1 MRPRAVTVTVSHD
14 TRYEAAL
21 AALADHHDVEVE
33 SRFLSVDVPP
43 VEQVHYLV
51 AGEGPPLLLL
61 HGVGVGAT
69 SWLPLVADLADDYT
83 CYALD
88 RPGRG
93 LSDPLDHT
101 SVDFRSVNADLL
113 SACLDE
119 LGVDSCPVV
128 GNSFGGFQTLLFAL
142 DRPALVDSLALLGA
156 PAGLSGD
163 YPLRMRLGSLP
174 LVGPKLVALAEPDD
188 VAGARELFG
197 RVAVVH
203 EEALSGAL
211 LEAYLAELAPPGRT
225 ESLAS
230 VFRDTLRLR
239 GARPSAVVRD
249 EVPAI
254 EQPTL
259 FVWGSEDQFFPP
271 SVGRPVAEAM
281 PDARFVELDG
291 VGHAPWLEPDDRTAA
306 ETRTFLAE

>member
-1 MRPRAVTVTVSHD
+1 MDYPRYD
-14 TRYEAAL
+14 AAL
-21 AALADHHDVEVE
+21 AALADHHALEVD
-33 SRFLSVDVPP
+33 SRFLSVDAPP
-43 VEQVHYLV
+43 VERVHCLV
-51 AGEGPPLLLL
+51 AGEGPPLLFL

-69 SWLPLVADLADDYT
+69 SWVPLLADLAEEYT

-101 SVDFRSVNADLL
+101 AVDFRSVNADVLAA
-113 SACLDE
+113 SLDE
-119 LGVDSCPVV
+119 LGVDACPVV
-128 GNSFGGFQTLLFAL
+128 GNSFGGFQTFLFAL
-142 DRPALVDSLALLGA
+142 DRPDRVDSLALLGA

-188 VAGARELFG
+188 VEGARELFG
-197 RVAVVH
+197 QVAVVH
-203 EEALSGAL
+203 EEALSEPF
-211 LEAYLAELAPPGRT
+211 LEAYLAESEPPGRT

-230 VFRDTLRLR
+230 VFRDGLRLR

-249 EVPAI
+249 EVAGI
-254 EQPTL
+254 EQSTL

-291 VGHAPWLEPDDRTAA
+291 VGHAPWLEPDDHTAA
-306 ETRTFLAE
+306 ELRTFLAGE